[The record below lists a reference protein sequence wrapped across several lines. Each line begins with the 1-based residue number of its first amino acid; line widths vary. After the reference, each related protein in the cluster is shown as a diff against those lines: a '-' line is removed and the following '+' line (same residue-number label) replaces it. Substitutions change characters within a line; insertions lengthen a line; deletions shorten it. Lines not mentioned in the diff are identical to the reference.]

1 MMMTIAVEPRWK
13 GWILIAASLI
23 WFLSSPCTSLPQD
36 NPAKVVFKVVGTDI
50 S

>member
-13 GWILIAASLI
+13 GWILVAASLV
-23 WFLSSPCTSLPQD
+23 WFLSSPCTSLPQASSA
-36 NPAKVVFKVVGTDI
+36 NAAFKVVSTEI